1 MMDLFER
8 DAAPIAV
15 SRRANEGTVA
25 MKGFHYHDSYEIY
38 YLVKGK
44 RNYVIDDEFFSLS
57 KGDIALIKPGIL
69 HKTAGGAYDR
79 ILINFTKPYLNTF
92 FTPEARLILLSCFDD
107 KIITVPSDQRLK
119 VRELMEKIASLLED
133 GYEKLTFI
141 YLTELLNTLMLTKKQ
156 SVLSESKVP
165 PDGKTITK
173 ILHYINKH
181 YSEIENIQQIAEKFF
196 ITKYHLCRTFK
207 GATNISVIEYL
218 NRVKIKKACTLLEN
232 TEKNITEICTD
243 CGFNSSV
250 YFCKLFKK
258 LMNMTPSQYRERIE
272 DFNHEAGGIVTGTH
286 AATPLTYINK

>member
-8 DAAPIAV
+8 DSAPIAV
-15 SRRANEGTVA
+15 SRCAHDGSVA
-25 MKGFHYHDSYEIY
+25 MKGFHYHDSYEMY

-44 RNYVIDDEFFSLS
+44 RNYVIDDELLSLS

-92 FTPEARLILLSCFDD
+92 FTPEARTILLSCFDE
-107 KIITVPSDQRLK
+107 KIITIPSDQRLK
-119 VRELMEKIASLLED
+119 VRELMEKIATLLEE
-133 GYEKLTFI
+133 GSEKLTFI
-141 YLTELLNTLMLTKKQ
+141 YLTELLINLMLIKNQ
-156 SVLSESKVP
+156 SILSENKIT

-218 NRVKIKKACTLLEN
+218 NRVKVKKACTLLEN
-232 TEKNITEICTD
+232 TEKSITEICTD

-258 LMNMTPSQYRERIE
+258 LMNMTPSQYRERI
-272 DFNHEAGGIVTGTH
+272 DSYNKEAGGIVLGTH
-286 AATPLTYINK
+286 ADTPSTYINK